1 MWQTIKRALQLL
13 GKEAGWLVVAG
24 GLAIAAAALGLQ
36 LPPLLSELWQSY
48 SDAGEVLLPLLKVAA
63 VVAGQFI
70 LKYASNLLMSANV
83 EVAAARLREAL
94 FAAMMEEDVAFFDS
108 VHSAQLVNLLSVDVK
123 ELRDTL
129 RSLLTEG
136 LSYVATAA
144 GGVASLFASSSK
156 LSAALTSV
164 VPFGLLVAHA
174 YAARLRK
181 LSRASQE
188 AQAQTASIA
197 AEALA
202 NIRTVKCFTAEELE
216 RRRYHDAL
224 ATSSAASL
232 RISSEIGLFH
242 GLMGLGLSALAG
254 GVFLYGGHLVSA
266 GEMAQPQL
274 LAFIMQ
280 TQGLTRSLEGLSI
293 QHTRLLQA
301 KGSFDRINAV
311 LDAANERRARY
322 RARHCA
328 RWEGFRGDLKLSGV
342 TFAYPTRPTAV
353 ILKDVSI
360 DIPAGKVVALA
371 GPSGSGKSTV
381 AALLLGYYQLPE
393 LQGDHGSSPASALGN
408 GASASAAAAKH
419 VAAAAPGGAG
429 GSSAGADHAHA
440 SADATASAFV
450 APPQASR
457 ASRGLVTVDAR
468 PLPYVDMQWYREH
481 VAFVVRCVPA
491 GTLAGTEGGSRVRW
505 AKGCSGDAGTGGPCC
520 WRFPGVFLPAAPA
533 IGQRG
538 LRLVLQTYQWYC
550 TAAACD
556 STSVLQEPAGSLL
569 LPDPALDCSLK
580 TPQFSPPP
588 FAPTL
593 ATASPAAA
601 MPKLRRQRGR
611 QTRGISSSAYPK
623 GSTLPWGRGPA
634 PCPAA
639 SASASPSRAPSCAT
653 RRSSSWTNTAVSGA
667 GGGNGGET
675 GVMTDRASA
684 SSASS
689 GDRPSGGVMAGGA
702 VASVLSAFVA
712 FMSCAD
718 AFLSVLV
725 PVLSCALA
733 LPSPWSLHRRRSG
746 RGDGGG
752 RAGRPGT
759 EVQRANSRH
768 YSASVRA
775 AARLGAYAAEN
786 GVWATIVASACP
798 HTSMPFDIDFS
809 DSLTLVLLLS
819 TSPVPVAP
827 LPVTRSL
834 STIAASDVIYVMS
847 SGSVVE
853 SGSHAELCARPSGI
867 YASLVRRQ
875 QQLSSAGG
883 PLQQAPA
890 ASSAAARRPGGL
902 ASRLP
907 PAARQPPV
915 DAEAGF
921 EAVMAERVAGP
932 SSKSSAA
939 A

>member
-48 SDAGEVLLPLLKVAA
+48 SKTGEVLLPLLKVAA

-174 YAARLRK
+174 YAARLRR

-216 RRRYHDAL
+216 RQRYHEAL

-342 TFAYPTRPTAV
+342 TFAYPTRPTSV
-353 ILKDVSI
+353 ILRDVSI

-393 LQGDHGSSPASALGN
+393 LQGDHGSSPASALTN
-408 GASASAAAAKH
+408 GAGASSAVAKH
-419 VAAAAPGGAG
+419 EAAAAPSGAVG
-429 GSSAGADHAHA
+429 PSAGADHAHA

-481 VAFVVRCVPA
+481 VAFVVRCGA
-491 GTLAGTEGGSRVRW
+491 
-505 AKGCSGDAGTGGPCC
+505 C
-520 WRFPGVFLPAAPA
+520 WHA
-533 IGQRG
+533 
-538 LRLVLQTYQWYC
+538 
-550 TAAACD
+550 
-556 STSVLQEPAGSLL
+556 
-569 LPDPALDCSLK
+569 
-580 TPQFSPPP
+580 
-588 FAPTL
+588 
-593 ATASPAAA
+593 
-601 MPKLRRQRGR
+601 GR
-611 QTRGISSSAYPK
+611 QEGWQPHAKQREG
-623 GSTLPWGRGPA
+623 W
-634 PCPAA
+634 C
-639 SASASPSRAPSCAT
+639 
-653 RRSSSWTNTAVSGA
+653 
-667 GGGNGGET
+667 GE
-675 GVMTDRASA
+675 
-684 SSASS
+684 
-689 GDRPSGGVMAGGA
+689 
-702 VASVLSAFVA
+702 
-712 FMSCAD
+712 
-718 AFLSVLV
+718 
-725 PVLSCALA
+725 
-733 LPSPWSLHRRRSG
+733 
-746 RGDGGG
+746 
-752 RAGRPGT
+752 
-759 EVQRANSRH
+759 
-768 YSASVRA
+768 
-775 AARLGAYAAEN
+775 
-786 GVWATIVASACP
+786 
-798 HTSMPFDIDFS
+798 
-809 DSLTLVLLLS
+809 
-819 TSPVPVAP
+819 
-827 LPVTRSL
+827 
-834 STIAASDVIYVMS
+834 
-847 SGSVVE
+847 
-853 SGSHAELCARPSGI
+853 
-867 YASLVRRQ
+867 
-875 QQLSSAGG
+875 
-883 PLQQAPA
+883 
-890 ASSAAARRPGGL
+890 
-902 ASRLP
+902 
-907 PAARQPPV
+907 
-915 DAEAGF
+915 
-921 EAVMAERVAGP
+921 
-932 SSKSSAA
+932 
-939 A
+939 